1 MLRLSFEVLWRCA
14 AKRCSRNYNGDRED
28 TLAESAQLASPSVG
42 QSNSQSDNYKWKA
55 FWTVAIALFVMVMD
69 FSVTFLA
76 LSTIADEFNV
86 TLRAVTWVA
95 ISSSLTV
102 SAIMLPLGRVSD
114 MTGRKKFHITGMVF
128 FVVGA
133 IAAAAAPSLG
143 FLIAARVVM
152 AIGGAMGQSVV
163 MAIITAVFPANERGK
178 GLGMLTTAVAIG
190 ATAGP
195 IVAGPMLQWFGWRSL
210 FIFLAVPTTFA
221 IFFAIKILDDE
232 RIGSTRG
239 GSGHR
244 YDWFGAIFSALALS
258 ILIITISNP
267 FGFDWISPQIIGGAL
282 LSLALF
288 TAFVWWELRYV
299 APMINLRFF
308 QNSTFAMSSLTR
320 LLGFVGASATPF
332 LMPVFVQSFL
342 GLSQT
347 SAGAIMFVN
356 ALGMGI
362 AGVMSGRL
370 SDRYGFRIFT
380 FIGLSV
386 LMFTGLSF
394 AFFTKETPV
403 WVIMPVLF
411 ANGLGMG
418 LWMAPNMSAT
428 LSVVER
434 ANYGAVSAFLNLV
447 RNVGS
452 VIGQAIVV
460 AIVTGVMV
468 SRGVEVELSELADAA
483 DPAVGEA
490 FIDGWFIAFVVI
502 VGASLAALIAA
513 IFTRVGTPAEEPPQR
528 TADNPVNAATSEAD

>member
-1 MLRLSFEVLWRCA
+1 MVCR
-14 AKRCSRNYNGDRED
+14 DD
-28 TLAESAQLASPSVG
+28 TLTESAHLASSTARH
-42 QSNSQSDNYKWKA
+42 SQPDNYKWKA

-114 MTGRKKFHITGMVF
+114 MTGRKKFHIAGMVF

-133 IAAAAAPSLG
+133 VIAAAAPSLG
-143 FLIAARVVM
+143 ILIAARVVM

-163 MAIITAVFPANERGK
+163 MAIITAVFPAHERGK

-195 IVAGPMLQWFGWRSL
+195 IIAGPLLEWFGWRSL
-210 FIFLAVPTTFA
+210 FIFLAVPTTMA

-244 YDWFGAIFSALALS
+244 YDWPGAIFSALALATM
-258 ILIITISNP
+258 IITINNP
-267 FGFDWISPQIIGGAL
+267 FGLDWGSPVIIGGGA

-288 TAFVWWELRYV
+288 VALVWWELRYA

-332 LMPVFVQSFL
+332 LMPVFIQSFL

-347 SAGAIMFVN
+347 SAGGIMFVN

-362 AGVMSGRL
+362 FGSISGRL
-370 SDRYGFRIFT
+370 SDRYGFRVFT
-380 FIGLSV
+380 FIGLTL
-386 LMFTGLSF
+386 LMLTGLSF

-411 ANGLGMG
+411 VNGAAMG
-418 LWMAPNMSAT
+418 IWMAPNMSAT

-434 ANYGAVSAFLNLV
+434 TNYGAVSAFLNLV

-452 VIGQAIVV
+452 VTGQAIAA

-468 SRGVEVELSELADAA
+468 SRGVEVELSDLADAA

-490 FIDGWFIAFVVI
+490 FIDGWRIAFMVI
-502 VGASLAALIAA
+502 VGASLAALVAA
-513 IFTRVGTPAEEPPQR
+513 FFTRVGRAPEPADQPSEARRQEP
-528 TADNPVNAATSEAD
+528 ALSEAD